1 MNVVRKDQGFTL
13 IELLISISILTIIV
27 GSISTS
33 LIVFLKTGAE
43 TSRRDDHSAGAGLL
57 ASYLDRDLASAES
70 TSGIGPSA
78 CSGVTGTVRLV
89 LRWVEFTATPALPTP
104 AVGATFESAYAVDN
118 DPEPGLVGSGT
129 RTRLRRFACEVG
141 GPTTT
146 TLLIGNLGT
155 AGVDVSASTT
165 GTCAS
170 GRTRLVVTLSSYYQ
184 DTAQPYSYTGCLKAR
199 LG

>member
-1 MNVVRKDQGFTL
+1 MSIVRRDQGFTL
-13 IELLISISILTIIV
+13 VELLISISILTIIL

-70 TSGIGPSA
+70 SSGVGPSA
-78 CSGVTGTVRLV
+78 CSGVTGTVRLI
-89 LRWVEFTATPALPTP
+89 LRWVEFDATPAFPTP
-104 AVGATFESAYAVDN
+104 VVGAAYESAYAVDN
-118 DPEPGLVGSGT
+118 DPAPGLVGSGQ

-146 TLLIGNLGT
+146 TLLVDNLGP
-155 AGVDVSASTT
+155 AGNDFSASTT
-165 GTCAS
+165 GTCAD
-170 GRTRLVVTLSSYYQ
+170 GRTRLVATLSSYYQ
-184 DTAQPYSYTGCLKAR
+184 DTTQPYSYTGCLKAR